1 VCLDATF
8 SHGSPNKQGNKE
20 GRVSA
25 AANLKVKG
33 GEVTLL
39 PQIKVRRRKDRRK
52 TRCYLIQI
60 KSFFLLLKLVL
71 GKEALCLSTYWC
83 VEKTDNE

>member
-1 VCLDATF
+1 
-8 SHGSPNKQGNKE
+8 
-20 GRVSA
+20 VSA

>member
-1 VCLDATF
+1 
-8 SHGSPNKQGNKE
+8 
-20 GRVSA
+20 VSAAA

-52 TRCYLIQI
+52 TRCYAIQI
-60 KSFFLLLKLVL
+60 KSFF
-71 GKEALCLSTYWC
+71 YY
-83 VEKTDNE
+83 